1 MSEHYATIIT
11 IHKEPHPNADKLF
24 IQKVAGNNV
33 LVLNSNDWKEG
44 QLAVHIEPDYEV
56 DTKHKA
62 FEWLAPQCKAG
73 ENWYRVG
80 VRGMRGVD
88 SFGLAVPL
96 SEFAEFFPH
105 QYIPGRGV
113 LSFPPGVIGVENNTF
128 NVDACPTIRRW
139 VSPTEGKEGGT
150 LARPAKLQ
158 TGVYDIEGYAKYA
171 NKWFEQGEDVIVTQ
185 KLHGSNGSWAFFD
198 DQFWACSHY
207 EVKAPSESS
216 IWWKTLKNTPE
227 LQTFLKENQDMVA
240 FGEVYGMNPQ
250 HLYGCDKSKG
260 EIKLALFDIKQRT
273 EHGWR
278 WLNHDECM
286 ALRDKYNLPWVPV
299 LGVFKYDM
307 DELKKLSSGPSLMP
321 KPEGDI
327 REGIVVKPPIERMYN
342 ITDRVIIKFVSPE
355 YLATKADECKPK
367 NKEYVKPNFDVMGVK
382 KVFEHFGRAIKWDV
396 CKETLQKA
404 NGNIEEAIKALRG
417 SGETI
422 QHTRD
427 IQPAS

>member
-24 IQKVAGNNV
+24 IQRVAGNNV
-33 LVLNSNDWKEG
+33 LVLSSNDWKEG

-56 DTKHKA
+56 YTKHKA

-73 ENWYRVG
+73 QEWYKVG
-80 VRGMRGVD
+80 VRTMRGVD

-96 SEFAEFFPH
+96 SELGTLTEDST
-105 QYIPGRGV
+105 Q
-113 LSFPPGVIGVENNTF
+113 LSIDREPWNLSVNNGSISID
-128 NVDACPTIRRW
+128 NSNLIRRW
-139 VSPTEGKEGGT
+139 ENPRENTDSENSVLS
-150 LARPAKLQ
+150 RPAKLQ

-171 NKWFEQGEDVIVTQ
+171 NKWFNQGEDVVVTQ

-198 DQFWACSHY
+198 DRFWACSHY
-207 EVKAPSESS
+207 EVKGESTSS
-216 IWWKTLKNTPE
+216 IWWKTLNNSPE
-227 LQTFLKENQDMVA
+227 LQKFLKENQDMVA

-250 HLYGCDKSKG
+250 HLYGCNKSKG

-286 ALRDKYNLPWVPV
+286 ALKDKYNLPWVPV
-299 LGVFKYDM
+299 LGIFKYDM
-307 DELKKLSSGPSLMP
+307 DELKKMSSGPSLMP

-327 REGIVVKPPIERMYN
+327 REGIVVKPLVERMYN
-342 ITDRVIIKFVSPE
+342 ITDRVIVKFVSPE

-367 NKEYVKPNFDVMGVK
+367 AKEYVKPNFDVMGVK
-382 KVFEHFGRAIKWDV
+382 KVFEHFGRTIKWEV
-396 CKETLQKA
+396 CKETLQKT
-404 NGNIEEAIKALRG
+404 NGSVEEAIKTL
-417 SGETI
+417 ETNAAI
-422 QHTRD
+422 
-427 IQPAS
+427 